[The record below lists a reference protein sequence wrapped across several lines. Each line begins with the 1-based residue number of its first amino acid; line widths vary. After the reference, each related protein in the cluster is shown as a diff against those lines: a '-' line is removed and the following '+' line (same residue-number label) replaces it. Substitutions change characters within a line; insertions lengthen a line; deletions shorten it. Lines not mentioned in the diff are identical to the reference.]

1 MPIFSM
7 RSTVILQTC
16 DPQLQDLFRRVV
28 YSFDCAVV
36 SGHRPEED
44 QNSLF
49 HRGLSK
55 LKWPHSKHNR
65 KPSLAVDV
73 YPYPIDWKD
82 RDRFHYF
89 AGVVMGMA
97 LSLNYNLRWG
107 GDWDKDWQVRDN
119 VFDDLGHF
127 ELIG

>member
-1 MPIFSM
+1 MPLFSN
-7 RSTVILQTC
+7 RSRAILQTC
-16 DPQLQDLFRRVV
+16 DPQLQNLFTNVV
-28 YSFDCAVV
+28 LTFDCTIV
-36 SGHRPEED
+36 SGHRTEEE
-44 QNSLF
+44 QNALF
-49 HRGLSK
+49 HRGASK

-65 KPSLAVDV
+65 EPSLAVDV
-73 YPYPIDWKD
+73 YPYPIDWQD

-89 AGVVMGMA
+89 AGFVMGIA
-97 LSLNYNLRWG
+97 HNYYLNLRWG